1 MGYALIYILNS
12 LIDLIVFIV
21 VVNAIVSWLVAFDV
35 LNIRNPQIGRI
46 VRMLDGITRPILRP
60 IQRMMPNLGGIDISP
75 IILFILLQAVK
86 IVIQRVIAGPLISI
100 LG

>member
-1 MGYALIYILNS
+1 MGVALIYILNA
-12 LIDLIVFIV
+12 LIDLVVFIV
-21 VVNAIVSWLVAFDV
+21 IANAIVSWLVAFDV

-46 VRMLDGITRPILRP
+46 VRMLDGVTRPILRP